1 MQRIT
6 EKDLDTLKFD
16 GIIVSVPR
24 DVEDGQHNDI
34 SFITECNYY
43 TNGKHGYEEPG
54 HGADNS
60 SFYHICY
67 NMDCLPFGLWMN
79 ATSRFTIEHSFRFDS
94 YDYYKFDSLVEFC
107 EWYLQRNK
115 YEVWIPSGDLK
126 GKVKEIKP
134 RKETTAE
141 INIYKKVDKTNKEWI
156 HEKCGTNTPPTSV
169 PEKPSV
175 GNKKKMSLNDK
186 LITER
191 MDAVFKTINKLPI
204 SESEKIGLYEQIRGR
219 EKHSDYIMKLHNE
232 IANDVLRN
240 ELHDINNEMVYWNLY
255 NNPETDEKLKRLIE
269 EEWPEF
275 KERPPQNYVRT
286 IGEEG
291 KPEWVRLMSQEEI
304 REKINPGWKTRRSKY
319 SDIIELIEKIVDHKI
334 QQFILNEKIRKT
346 DWEVFAEPLR
356 NKLKE
361 INNQFERWLDEEC

>member
-34 SFITECNYY
+34 SFIVECNYY

-54 HGADNS
+54 AGADES
-60 SFYHICY
+60 SFYHICH
-67 NMDCLPFGLWMN
+67 NTSNLPFGLWMN
-79 ATSRFTIEHSFRFDS
+79 ATSRFTIEHVFRFDS

-141 INIYKKVDKTNKEWI
+141 INTYKKVNKEWI

-175 GNKKKMSLNDK
+175 GNKKKVIDDVY
-186 LITER
+186 E
-191 MDAVFKTINKLPI
+191 TINKLPI
-204 SESEKIGLYEQIRGR
+204 SESEKISLYQQIKQR

-240 ELHDINNEMVYWNLY
+240 ELHDINKEMVYWDLY

-275 KERPPQNYVRT
+275 KERTPQYYVRT
-286 IGEEG
+286 IGEDD
-291 KPEWVRLMSQEEI
+291 KPEWVRLMSQDEI
-304 REKINPGWKTRRSKY
+304 REKINPGWNTRRSKY